1 MFVVPSQRAVD
12 GRMERQRVVMQQ
24 LADMRHSASSLQKRV
39 ARLTGDV
46 HPRMLTQ
53 VHTDSV

>member
-1 MFVVPSQRAVD
+1 MDSRVERQRAV
-12 GRMERQRVVMQQ
+12 MHQ
-24 LADMRHSASSLQKRV
+24 LAHMRHSASSLQKRV

-53 VHTDSV
+53 VHADSAGFSD